1 MAITFP
7 KSSRMIYPKTFLKDV
22 RLILLFNE
30 TERKSIE
37 ALSSFFEKRFGASG
51 IDLEGL
57 KGGIRFTS
65 NTSPVA
71 VSVKNGLIEVVISRP
86 LYKRFSQMKEW
97 LPIMFEYI
105 NACGT
110 NQIARSIIVKYN
122 ELDFTH
128 NQKDF
133 PVANVMKQVF
143 HEHLIKQ
150 VDETD
155 FEKFDS
161 LSRWEKMV
169 NFDNVNDGKYDA
181 GIEFGFRRKPDL
193 DKLNGSIT
201 LKTIITSS
209 TGGDFEKM
217 EDKVDE
223 MNNIIDDMFH
233 WSVSNSIIETMK

>member
-1 MAITFP
+1 MTITFP
-7 KSSRMIYPKTFLKDV
+7 ESSRIIYPKTFLKDV

-30 TERKSIE
+30 TEKKSIK
-37 ALSSFFEKRFGASG
+37 ALNSFFEKRFSASELN
-51 IDLEGL
+51 LEEL
-57 KGGIRFTS
+57 KGGICFTS
-65 NTSPVA
+65 NTSPV
-71 VSVKNGLIEVVISRP
+71 SVTVNKGLIEVVISRP
-86 LYKRFSQMKEW
+86 LYKRFAQMKEW

-110 NQIARSIIVKYN
+110 NQITRSIIIKYN

-143 HEHLIKQ
+143 HEHLISN
-150 VDETD
+150 VDDTD

-161 LSRWEKMV
+161 LSRWEKML
-169 NFDNVNDGKYDA
+169 NFEKVNDGMIDA
-181 GIEFGFRRKPDL
+181 SIEFGFRRKPDQ

-201 LKTIITSS
+201 LKTIVTCGKSDNLENV
-209 TGGDFEKM
+209 GG
-217 EDKVDE
+217 KVDD

-233 WSVSNSIIETMK
+233 WSVSNSIIEAMK

>member
-1 MAITFP
+1 M
-7 KSSRMIYPKTFLKDV
+7 
-22 RLILLFNE
+22 
-30 TERKSIE
+30 
-37 ALSSFFEKRFGASG
+37 
-51 IDLEGL
+51 
-57 KGGIRFTS
+57 
-65 NTSPVA
+65 A

-193 DKLNGSIT
+193 DNLNGSIT